1 MWDGVPEGYAF
12 SGKPQERIELF
23 MTAALESLRFNIES
37 AVAET
42 GRKVSCLI
50 TDAFFWFGG
59 EIAQGM
65 GVPSWI
71 QFWTAGPCSLSA
83 HFYTDLIRQQ
93 IATEPKGIAF
103 FGF

>member
-12 SGKPQERIELF
+12 TGKPQERIELF
-23 MTAALESLRFNIES
+23 MTAALESLRFNIET

-42 GRKVSCLI
+42 GRKVSCLL

-59 EIAQGM
+59 EIAQDM